1 MDIKIYEFI
10 EGAKKAK
17 GLTVIIDVFRA
28 FSTACYLFE
37 QGVKNIIPV
46 ESVSEAFHL
55 QNINSEFLLLGERN
69 TKMVKGFNFGNSPT
83 EILKQ
88 NLKDKTIVQTTSA
101 GTRGLTSAIHA
112 DEVITG
118 SFVNIQAIINYIL
131 KRNPKIVSLVA
142 MGYNGETYTD
152 EDYLCAEF
160 IKNSL
165 LGIQSDFESM
175 KEKIRY
181 GSGSRFFLAENAEH
195 SPSSD
200 FDLCLA
206 IDRFPFVLQA
216 KKVNEQLLL
225 KKILI

>member
-1 MDIKIYEFI
+1 MDIKISEFI
-10 EGAKKAK
+10 EGAEKAE

-37 QGVKNIIPV
+37 QGVKDILPV
-46 ESVSEAFHL
+46 ESVEEAFHL
-55 QNINSEFLLLGERN
+55 QNVKPEFLLLGERN
-69 TKMVKGFNFGNSPT
+69 AKMVKGFNFGNSPT
-83 EILKQ
+83 EILQQ

-112 DEVITG
+112 DEIITG
-118 SFVNIQAIINYIL
+118 SFVNIEAIIQYIL
-131 KRNPKIVSLVA
+131 IRNPETVSLVA
-142 MGYNGETYTD
+142 MGYNGEIHTD
-152 EDYLCAEF
+152 EDYLCAEY
-160 IKNSL
+160 IKSSL

-181 GSGSRFFLAENAEH
+181 GSGSRFFLPENASH

-206 IDRFPFVLQA
+206 IDRFHFVLQA
-216 KKVNEQLLL
+216 KKVSQQLYL
-225 KKILI
+225 KKIHI